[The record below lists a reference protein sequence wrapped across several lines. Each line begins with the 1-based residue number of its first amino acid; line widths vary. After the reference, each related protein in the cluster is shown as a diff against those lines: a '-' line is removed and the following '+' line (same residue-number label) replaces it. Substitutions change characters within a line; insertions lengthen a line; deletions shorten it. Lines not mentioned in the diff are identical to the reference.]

1 MTLKIRPKTLALA
14 IVAAVA
20 MAASAVPA
28 RPGRVRMSQP
38 DGSAVEVCLNG
49 DERKNW
55 LSTPEGFTLVRD
67 PEGFLT
73 FARSENGQLTASGLR
88 YTGEQSVA
96 AARQKGFAANLVPE
110 EEEEEASH
118 KSRTLATQI
127 DGTFPATGERKLLM
141 LLVNFSDQKPL
152 YTPEDFDD
160 YMNMEGYG
168 STGSFRDYY
177 LENSYGQLDIRTT
190 VTRWITVPF
199 PKSYYTTDNAE
210 SLIIDALSI
219 IDPEIDLREFDNDGD
234 GILDGL
240 AVIHQG
246 AGAEASGSSNDI
258 WSHSGTI
265 YGSSFDGVRLMRYTI
280 QPEILYDKVTQN
292 RMGTIGVMCHEFGH
306 NLGAPDFYDTD
317 YLQNG
322 GEYYGT
328 GVWDLMGSGAWNGP
342 GNSGTQ
348 PAGINMWQKIQLG
361 WVVPE
366 QLADSRS
373 IKGMKS
379 AHDNPVAYRFDTT
392 EPDEYFI
399 IENRQQKG
407 RFDSALPHHGL
418 IIYHVNDNLIARN
431 VAGNT
436 LNVGFPQAIYTVCA
450 GATKDP
456 SDDPGSYGW
465 VNSDAAP
472 FPGKRGVT
480 IFHDTSV
487 PSTRSMS
494 GRYTYKGLTQ
504 IKESADGTIDF
515 EFMSYDMPE
524 SPANLT
530 ATTRGGT
537 VTLDWDRPRA
547 ERPLRYNVYRNGE
560 QIASVLF
567 PGYTDTEPGSDTNVT
582 YAVDAVY
589 ASGLIS
595 PYTTVRIFLPVN
607 FVTALEA
614 EAQGTAVTLK
624 WDLSTRLSRM
634 PRMTDDF
641 AIHDYPVGKIEVA
654 HRFRA
659 EDLAV
664 YRGYDIRYINFLA
677 IQPPAALSVT
687 VRVYEQTPGKADM
700 KVVSERKV
708 SEFANTQWTNSLLTK
723 AVRITGEKDIV
734 ISVTYA
740 SRSGAS
746 IQVLCDQSPA
756 VEGMGNLSR
765 TDDKGWEADRTAQG
779 NFFLAATLRAPEH
792 AEGGSPVMLP
802 VEDMLADTSYPV
814 GFAVYEDGVELART
828 VGRKYRHE
836 ARPGDHVYTVTSVYK
851 GANESAAVEK
861 TLHVELPS
869 GVETPHTQAPAI
881 SGLEGAIEVSG
892 LVGRVTVTDAAG
904 RRAARF
910 DSCGGTFRVGLPAG
924 AYLVTCKN
932 MTKKVV
938 VR

>member
-1 MTLKIRPKTLALA
+1 MATAAMT
-14 IVAAVA
+14 
-20 MAASAVPA
+20 ASGVPA

-38 DGSAVEVCLNG
+38 DGSVVEVCLNG
-49 DERKNW
+49 DEKKNW

-67 PEGFLT
+67 TEGFLT
-73 FARSENGQLTASGLR
+73 FARVGEGELLASELR
-88 YTGEQSVA
+88 YTGEPSVV
-96 AARQKGFAANLVPE
+96 AARQEGFVCNLVPE
-110 EEEEEASH
+110 ETAPH

-127 DGTFPATGERKLLM
+127 DGTFPATGKRKLLM

-152 YTPEDFDD
+152 YTQEDFDD
-160 YMNMEGYG
+160 YMNQEGYG

-177 LENSYGQLDIRTT
+177 LENSYGQLDIHTT
-190 VTRWITVPF
+190 VTRWITVPY
-199 PKSYYTTDNAE
+199 PKSYYNTDNAE
-210 SLIIDALSI
+210 SLITDALSI

-280 QPEILYDKVTQN
+280 QPEILYDKVIQN

-322 GEYYGT
+322 GEFCGT

-366 QLADSRS
+366 QLTDSRS
-373 IKGMKS
+373 VKGMKS
-379 AHDNPVAYRFDTT
+379 AHANPVAYRFDTT

-399 IENRQQKG
+399 IENRQQEG
-407 RFDSALPHHGL
+407 RFDSALPYHGL
-418 IIYHVNDNLIARN
+418 IIYHVNDNLIAQN
-431 VAGNT
+431 VTSNT
-436 LNVGFPQAIYTVCA
+436 LNISFPQAIYTVCA
-450 GATKDP
+450 GAVTDP
-456 SDDPGSYGW
+456 GDTPGSYGW
-465 VNSDAAP
+465 VNSDVAP
-472 FPGKRGVT
+472 FPGKRGIT
-480 IFHDTSV
+480 IFHDTSL

-504 IKESADGTIDF
+504 IKESSDGTIDF

-524 SPANLT
+524 SPANLS
-530 ATTRGGT
+530 ATTKGGT
-537 VTLDWDRPRA
+537 VTLNW
-547 ERPLRYNVYRNGE
+547 ERPKSEKPLSYSIYRNGE
-560 QIASVLF
+560 RIASVRT

-582 YAVDAVY
+582 YAVDATY

-607 FVTALEA
+607 FVTALNA

-624 WDLSTRLSRM
+624 WDISTRLSRM
-634 PRMTDDF
+634 PRLTDNF
-641 AIHDYPVGKIEVA
+641 TIHDYPVRKLEIA

-677 IQPPAALSVT
+677 VQSPTVLGVT

-708 SEFANTQWTNSLLTK
+708 SEFANMQWTNSLLTK
-723 AVRITGEKDIV
+723 SVRITGEKDIV
-734 ISVTYA
+734 ISVTYT
-740 SRSGAS
+740 SKSGAS
-746 IQVLCDQSPA
+746 IQALCDQSPT

-765 TDDKGWEADRTAQG
+765 TDDREWEADRTAQG
-779 NFFLAATLRAPEH
+779 NFFIAATLRAPEY
-792 AEGGSPVMLP
+792 ATGGSPVIRP
-802 VEDMLADTSYPV
+802 VEDMLADTSYPI
-814 GFAVYEDGVELART
+814 GFTVYEDGTELVRT
-828 VGRKYRHE
+828 VGRTYSYE
-836 ARPGDHVYTVTSVYK
+836 AKPGDHTYTITSMYKGGNESAALEKELHVGLPSDVESPHSWNPAITVREGVVEVSGLTGRITVTDMVGRRAASLESSGNTLSIGLPAGVYTVT
-851 GANESAAVEK
+851 N
-861 TLHVELPS
+861 
-869 GVETPHTQAPAI
+869 
-881 SGLEGAIEVSG
+881 
-892 LVGRVTVTDAAG
+892 
-904 RRAARF
+904 
-910 DSCGGTFRVGLPAG
+910 
-924 AYLVTCKN
+924 KN
-932 MTKKVV
+932 MTKKVI